1 MDRLIYT
8 AMTGAN
14 ATQQRQSVLS
24 NNLANASSN
33 GFRAEMTAYRA
44 VPLNGDGAST
54 RVFAQETTSGYS
66 NKAGAAQR
74 SDRPLDAM
82 AMGNAWF
89 AVQGLDGL
97 EAYTRNGALEVNDQ
111 GQLMTANGLPILSD
125 GGTPIDVPQNAKVS
139 FGADGTISATEPG
152 QDPINI
158 GRLKMVT
165 PEAGAPLVRG
175 DDGLYRAADGNPL
188 PTDATARLADGVL
201 EGSNVN
207 AVGTMVDMIAAA
219 RQFEAQMKLLTTAE
233 TNDKTA
239 AQLLGL
245 NG

>member
-1 MDRLIYT
+1 MDRMIYT
-8 AMTGAN
+8 TMTGAN
-14 ATQQRQSVLS
+14 AAMQRQAILS
-24 NNLANASSN
+24 NNLANATTT
-33 GFRAEMTAYRA
+33 GFRAELTTFRS
-44 VPLNGDGAST
+44 VPLEGAGSST
-54 RVFAQETTSGYS
+54 RVFGLDATSGYS
-66 NKAGAAQR
+66 DEPGTAITTGKPT
-74 SDRPLDAM
+74 DVM
-82 AMGNAWF
+82 ARGNAWF

-158 GRLKMVT
+158 GRLKMIT

-207 AVGTMVDMIAAA
+207 AVGTMADMIAAA

>member
-1 MDRLIYT
+1 MDRMIYT
-8 AMTGAN
+8 TMTGAN
-14 ATQQRQSVLS
+14 AAMQRQAILS
-24 NNLANASSN
+24 NNLANATTT
-33 GFRAEMTAYRA
+33 GFRAELTTFRS
-44 VPLNGDGAST
+44 VPLEGAGSST
-54 RVFAQETTSGYS
+54 RVFGLDATSGYS
-66 NKAGAAQR
+66 DEPGTAITTGKPT
-74 SDRPLDAM
+74 DVM
-82 AMGNAWF
+82 ARGNAWF

-158 GRLKMVT
+158 GRLKMIT

-207 AVGTMVDMIAAA
+207 PILEITNLIEISRAYERITRMI
-219 RQFEAQMKLLTTAE
+219 EN
-233 TNDKTA
+233 TNDLSRRA
-239 AQLLGL
+239 IERLGRAS
-245 NG
+245 